1 MTQNVTPAV
10 EVIGLKRRYGQEWVL
25 KGIDLS
31 FAPGKIHGIIGKN
44 GSGKTML
51 LKCICGFV
59 PPTEGRVLVMGRQVG
74 RDVDFPPE
82 VGMIIE
88 SPGFLPYYSARRN
101 LEILAAIRRQAGR
114 ERIDEVLRYV
124 GLDPNNR
131 KGVGKYSMGMRQR
144 LGLAQALME
153 RPSILVL
160 DEPMNGL
167 DKQGVAWLRGLLAAE
182 REWGV
187 TILMASHSM
196 EDVAL
201 LCDTVHEM
209 DAGLA
214 APLPVAGARPGT

>member
-1 MTQNVTPAV
+1 MTEKTVPAI
-10 EVIGLKRRYGQEWVL
+10 EVIGLKRRYGDEWVL
-25 KGIDLS
+25 KGVNLS
-31 FAPGKIHGIIGKN
+31 FEQGKIHGIIGKN

-59 PPTEGRVLVMGRQVG
+59 PPTEGKVRVLGKQVG
-74 RDVDFPPE
+74 KDVDFPPE

-88 SPGFLPYYSARRN
+88 APGFLPYYSARRN
-101 LEILAAIRRQAGR
+101 LEILASIRHKVGK
-114 ERIDEVLRYV
+114 ERIDEVLRHV
-124 GLDPNNR
+124 GLDPKNK

-153 RPSILVL
+153 YPSILVL

-167 DKQGVAWLRGLLAAE
+167 DKQGISWLRGLLTEE
-182 REWGV
+182 RDKGT

-209 DAGLA
+209 DGGEA
-214 APLPVAGARPGT
+214 ALVNGP